1 MADNPAPGFGDLVAM
16 FGTNPFSNV
25 TKSFQQ
31 FQRGV
36 EQLMTTIDNLNKTLE
51 QLNEVSVR
59 VTRMLDL
66 LEEPAKALVPQ
77 VTRTIRAADE
87 MVDRMNAPLER
98 IAPGLARLAETLQN
112 PALNALPRDLN
123 EFLST
128 IRDVGRRLQPLGQ
141 MAETA
146 GGMFRNSPF
155 AAFMP
160 QSRSEAA
167 PSTPAPAPATSRAS
181 AVDDDDDDDADGPR
195 PVRKKAPTQKAAAA
209 RKRPAATRTTTKKAT
224 TRKPTTRKPSAS

>member
-87 MVDRMNAPLER
+87 MVERMNAPLER

-141 MAETA
+141 MAESA

-160 QSRSEAA
+160 QSRSE
-167 PSTPAPAPATSRAS
+167 PAPAPVTARAS
-181 AVDDDDDDDADGPR
+181 AVDDDDDDDDDEAAGSR
-195 PVRKKAPTQKAAAA
+195 PVRNKASGQKAAAA
-209 RKRPAATRTTTKKAT
+209 RKRPAANRTTTKKAT